1 MVSEK
6 DLRNSLQNYFRS
18 EDLAGMADVIFSET
32 LSVDDFN
39 NRNLNAFI
47 IHKNKDYMTYI
58 LKNFKLNDGDVIF
71 CNSDYLEV
79 LFKSLKNK
87 KIKNL
92 KLISHQSDRSIGK
105 KIFQK
110 MPSSIV
116 KWYSVNVNFSDP
128 NLIPIPLG
136 LANKIYEKNLD
147 PEKYS
152 DELNHEDKI
161 EKIYLNF
168 NPNTNYYVRQNIIQ
182 KYENNK
188 DFHLNIKNLRND
200 EYMYDLSKYKY
211 VLCPPGN
218 GIDTHRFW
226 EALIAGSTPV
236 AINSLN
242 YNSFDNL
249 DAVFLNNFENISI
262 EKLNNSKKANP
273 TDLNKFFAML
283 TNDIFEKRIFSNLTG
298 VNIQVNITLLIFR
311 KFKFYLKSKANL
323 IYKPTRSKFLK
334 IYFKIFK

>member
-6 DLRNSLQNYFRS
+6 DLRNSLKNYFRS
-18 EDLAGMADVIFSET
+18 EDLARMADVVFSET
-32 LSVDDFN
+32 VSVDDFN
-39 NRNLNAFI
+39 NRKLNAFI

-92 KLISHQSDRSIGK
+92 KLLSHQSDRTINK
-105 KIFQK
+105 KIFLK
-110 MPSSIV
+110 MPACID
-116 KWYSVNVNFSDP
+116 KWYSINVNFSNP
-128 NLIPIPLG
+128 HLIPIPIG
-136 LANKIYEKNLD
+136 LANKMYEKNLN

-152 DELNHEDKI
+152 KELKHDDKI

-168 NPNTNYYVRQNIIQ
+168 NPNTNYFIRQNIIQ
-182 KYENNK
+182 NYENNK
-188 DFHLNIKNLRND
+188 DFHLNIKNLKND
-200 EYMYDLSKYKY
+200 EYMHELSKYKY
-211 VLCPPGN
+211 ILCPPGN

-242 YNSFDNL
+242 YKSFDNL
-249 DAVFLNNFENISI
+249 GAIFLNNFENLSV
-262 EKLNNSKKANP
+262 EKLNINKRTNP
-273 TDLNKFFAML
+273 TDLNKFFDML
-283 TNDIFEKRIFSNLTG
+283 TNEIFEKRKFTNLAE
-298 VNIQVNITLLIFR
+298 VNIEVNKNLLRFR
-311 KFKFYLKSKANL
+311 KYKFNLISKANL
-323 IYKPTRSKFLK
+323 IYKPTRSILLK